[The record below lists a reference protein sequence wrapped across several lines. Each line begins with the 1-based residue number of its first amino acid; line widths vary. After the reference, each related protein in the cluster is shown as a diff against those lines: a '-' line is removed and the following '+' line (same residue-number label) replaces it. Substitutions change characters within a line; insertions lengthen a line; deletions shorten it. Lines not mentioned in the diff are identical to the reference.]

1 LEHAGAEH
9 VDIDVP
15 FQVADWMSTTPSNAS
30 VPRVVI
36 VGAGFGGLAAAMQLG
51 SAPAEMSVIDTR
63 NYNLF
68 QPLLYQ
74 VATAALSPADIA
86 APIRSILRD
95 HANTRVLLD
104 EVISVDRTLRKV
116 RTRSG
121 AELGYDI
128 LVIATGSTDN
138 YFGHEDWR
146 PFARGLKC
154 IEDAQAIRRHVL
166 LAYERAEMEADT
178 AVRDRLLTFVLVG
191 GGPTGV
197 EMAGALAEL
206 ARAALARDFRRID
219 PKDTRIILV
228 EAGKKLLA
236 EFPDRLSDFARRSL
250 ERMGVEVRVGSPI
263 ERIDAQG
270 AVAKGQRIEAATVIW
285 CAGVKAGPVAQWV
298 GIAPVK
304 SGKIEVGPDLS
315 LPGDA
320 NVFIIGDA
328 AECPGADGK
337 PLPGLAAVAKQ
348 QGEYV
353 GALIRRRLRSE
364 SSPGPFQ
371 YRDRGTLATI
381 GRHSAV
387 ARLPHISLTG
397 TVAWILWGVVHLYFL
412 IGFRNRAAVFLN
424 WVWAWLTYSRGARL
438 IIGAAGRAA
447 AGPDART
454 RDEAA

>member
-1 LEHAGAEH
+1 MN
-9 VDIDVP
+9 I
-15 FQVADWMSTTPSNAS
+15 TPSNAS
-30 VPRVVI
+30 GPRVVI

-51 SAPAEMSVIDTR
+51 SAPAEVSVIDNH

-104 EVISVDRTLRKV
+104 EAISVDRTLRKV

-138 YFGHEDWR
+138 FFGHEDWR
-146 PFARGLKC
+146 SFARGLKS

-166 LAYERAEMEADT
+166 LAYERAEIETDKSA
-178 AVRDRLLTFVLVG
+178 RDRLLTFVLVG

-228 EAGKKLLA
+228 EAGNKILA
-236 EFPDRLSDFARRSL
+236 EFPNRLSDFARRSL
-250 ERMGVEVRVGSPI
+250 ERMGVEVWTGSPI

-270 AVAKGQRIEAATVIW
+270 AMAKGQRIAAATVIW
-285 CAGVKAGPVAQWV
+285 CAGVKAGPVAQWL
-298 GIAPVK
+298 GIPPAK
-304 SGKIEVGPDLS
+304 SGKIEVGADLS
-315 LPGDA
+315 LPDDA
-320 NVFIIGDA
+320 NVFVIGDA
-328 AECPGADGK
+328 AQCFGADGR

-353 GALIRRRLRSE
+353 GALIRRRLRNE
-364 SSPGPFQ
+364 TPPGPFQ

-387 ARLPHISLTG
+387 ARLPHASLTG

-438 IIGAAGRAA
+438 IIGASGGAA
-447 AGPDART
+447 TGPDARI